1 MPQCLQRMSKFS
13 KLACNSSL
21 LLAEEYTPTYW
32 LQPLHMVYNRIAFF
46 SKVNSLRQTYSEKNI
61 KVYII
66 LSLQPARP
74 GSSLT
79 GKLAI
84 AFLKQILFC
93 SSGKQNDS

>member
-21 LLAEEYTPTYW
+21 LLAEEYTPTSW

-61 KVYII
+61 TNILIVPVMNLNGKGKAQNFSKNYQKFIISNYI
-66 LSLQPARP
+66 S
-74 GSSLT
+74 
-79 GKLAI
+79 
-84 AFLKQILFC
+84 
-93 SSGKQNDS
+93 